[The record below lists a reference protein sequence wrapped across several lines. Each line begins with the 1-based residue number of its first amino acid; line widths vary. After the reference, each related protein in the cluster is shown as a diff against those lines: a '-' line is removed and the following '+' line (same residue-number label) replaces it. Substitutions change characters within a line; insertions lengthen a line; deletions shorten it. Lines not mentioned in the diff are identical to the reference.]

1 GQSGSE
7 INDYPPQTMSW
18 AELQRQARTIDV
30 GSLPSMLLEYPQFLP
45 FFAIVYP
52 HHVTRNF
59 VRHLDETVARAISA
73 GAQVGDQ
80 QTLSRA
86 TPR

>member
-1 GQSGSE
+1 
-7 INDYPPQTMSW
+7 
-18 AELQRQARTIDV
+18 
-30 GSLPSMLLEYPQFLP
+30 MLLEYSQFLP

-73 GAQVGDQ
+73 GSHVADQ
-80 QTLSRA
+80 QMVTEA